1 MEANIKYSASLPSA
15 ALWAQSTHAVAKQ
28 LHYGKS
34 HNATGVEYCSSRSRS
49 STFRISQSVGHSLL
63 ASGHGRGRGWQQ
75 QIPQLGTVLMPLN
88 N

>member
-34 HNATGVEYCSSRSRS
+34 HNATGVPQQEQHIQDQPVSR
-49 STFRISQSVGHSLL
+49 SVGHSLL
-63 ASGHGRGRGWQQ
+63 AGGHGRGMAGA
-75 QIPQLGTVLMPLN
+75 GN
-88 N
+88 NRSLSEETFLCL